1 MAVTINDVA
10 KVAGVSH
17 TTVSWVIHD
26 DPRITDKTKAK
37 VKKVIKELDYHPN
50 YMARSLVKGKTNTI
64 AVVAPFF
71 SSTFELDILRGI
83 EDGMDDSS
91 TQYNINMYSTR
102 GDDTKTL
109 QQILFGR
116 RADAVILLTIKPEDS
131 VVEDYNKNNIPLI
144 LIEEEASNTHV
155 VRTNN
160 IQGAYMAVSS
170 LIIESKRK
178 RIAIVVE
185 QTDPGLSQVDRMDGY
200 KKALKENNIPFSEDL
215 VIGISKFRFE
225 EGQQIFPQ
233 LLECKADAVFCASGD
248 MIAMGILLE
257 ARNRDIK
264 VPEHLAVVGFDDSK
278 MCNLVYPA
286 LSTVRQPLALMG
298 KKAWDI
304 ATSNDNEEPRNK
316 LRGICVRKGSSKA
329 AEYTKPSSPEQA
341 PRDSGSP
348 NKKDFQY
355 VVFEPEYII
364 RDSV

>member
-10 KVAGVSH
+10 KLAGVSH

-37 VKKVIKELDYHPN
+37 VMKAIKELDYHPN

-102 GDDTKTL
+102 GDDTRTL

-116 RADAVILLTIKPEDS
+116 RADAVILLTIRPEDS
-131 VVEDYNKNNIPLI
+131 VIDDYNKNKIPLI
-144 LIEEEASNTHV
+144 LIEEEAPNTHV

-160 IQGAYMAVSS
+160 VKGAYSAVSS
-170 LIIESKRK
+170 LIKDNGKK
-178 RIAIVVE
+178 RIAIAVE
-185 QTDPGLSQVDRMDGY
+185 ENEPGLSQVDRMTGY
-200 KKALKENNIPFSEDL
+200 KQALNENNISFSQDL

-225 EGQQIFPQ
+225 EGQDIFSQI
-233 LLECKADAVFCASGD
+233 LEANADAVFCASGD

-257 ARNRDIK
+257 ARNQKIA
-264 VPEHLAVVGFDDSK
+264 VPEQLAVVGFDDSQ
-278 MCNLVYPA
+278 MCQLVYPS
-286 LSTVRQPLALMG
+286 LTTVRQPLALMG

-304 ATSNDNEEPRNK
+304 AISAQKQE
-316 LRGICVRKGSSKA
+316 
-329 AEYTKPSSPEQA
+329 
-341 PRDSGSP
+341 
-348 NKKDFQY
+348 DFEY

-364 RDSV
+364 RNSV